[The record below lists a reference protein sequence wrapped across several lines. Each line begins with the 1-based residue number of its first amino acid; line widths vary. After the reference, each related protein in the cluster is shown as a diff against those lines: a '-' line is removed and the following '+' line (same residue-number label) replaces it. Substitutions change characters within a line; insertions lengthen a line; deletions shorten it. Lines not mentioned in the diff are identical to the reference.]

1 MKRVAD
7 IPVFDRWWVKD
18 VADFIY
24 PIDAERMKT
33 TYASDVMMEFL
44 DGIEDRYYLNE
55 MREAI
60 KFNTGVEG
68 FSPLVRKMIPEDT
81 LSQSR
86 IGDYCYLPVE
96 NFLDMVV
103 VEQSNVAELEEMGYK
118 SGVIVKFATIGG
130 RVEKMWPFSLIN
142 TDGMSDDYLR
152 SIEQGTSKMQGY
164 VVSYNQGKIKFKS
177 EPRRCKLTDFYE
189 HIGGGRDGSNRK
201 TFMYRP
207 DGVGGMIQA
216 YNFSRGYRI
225 R

>member
-7 IPVFDRWWVKD
+7 LPVFDRRWVED
-18 VADFIY
+18 VADFMY
-24 PIDAERMKT
+24 PIDAERIK
-33 TYASDVMMEFL
+33 SDYSIDIAIQSLTNMEE
-44 DGIEDRYYLNE
+44 GYYLNE
-55 MREAI
+55 MEKAT
-60 KFNTGVEG
+60 KFITGVEG

-103 VEQSNVAELEEMGYK
+103 VEQSNVAELEKMGYK
-118 SGVIVKFATIGG
+118 SGVIVRFDVAGE
-130 RVEKMWPFSLIN
+130 VSKMWPFSLIN
-142 TDGMSDDYLR
+142 RMPSSVPLTRKQL
-152 SIEQGTSKMQGY
+152 QGY
-164 VVSYNQGKIKFKS
+164 VVSYNRGIIKFKS
-177 EPRRCKLTDFYE
+177 DSTKCKLTDFYE
-189 HIGGGRDGSNRK
+189 NIGGGTEGSNRK